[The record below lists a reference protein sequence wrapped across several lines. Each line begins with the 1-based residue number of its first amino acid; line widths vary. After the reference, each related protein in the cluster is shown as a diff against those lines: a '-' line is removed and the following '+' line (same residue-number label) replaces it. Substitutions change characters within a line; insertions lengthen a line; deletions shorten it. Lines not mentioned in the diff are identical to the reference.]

1 MEGFT
6 LLLFGLAVL
15 KTIAAAT
22 LRDTINTLQP
32 INDGQI
38 IVSAGEV
45 FALGFFSPSNS
56 KGRYLGIWYYKIPI
70 QTVVW
75 IANRD
80 NPLTDSSGVLKLNET
95 GLLVLLNH
103 NKSVIWSSSTTR
115 SAHYPIGKLLNSGN
129 FIVQDGNN
137 NNEPK
142 DLLWQSFDYPVDTF
156 LPQQKLGRN
165 LITGLNRYLSS
176 WNTSDD
182 PSRGKY
188 SHQID
193 TAGYPQ
199 FVIREG
205 TVKRFRFGSWNG
217 IQFSGAPQVKQN
229 SIFRF
234 IFVSNEEEIYV
245 KYDLIN
251 KSVLHRLVLATDG
264 FLTGIS
270 WSYEENVWREFARVP
285 VDDCD
290 YYEKCGA
297 HAKCNINNFPPCN
310 CLEGFVH
317 SRQYTNG
324 GCVRRTSLSCYG
336 DGFLKF
342 SGLKLPDTERS
353 WFDRSISLE
362 DCRILCMKNCSCT
375 AYAALDISKEPT
387 GCLVWFNDLIDIK
400 EFTESD
406 QDIYIRM
413 AGTEVEAIQSMQSH
427 KSNIRKQKTIIISC
441 VLSIGILLLCL
452 TFIIHRQWR
461 TRQKGRKMKSD
472 LEEDASVTNEH
483 GNEDVVELPMFDLSI
498 IRSATNNFTL
508 ENKLGEGGFGSVY
521 KCSNFRILPEKE
533 SNMATFFADEKKSVL
548 LDWPRRL
555 HIVNGIAR
563 GLLYLHEDSRHR
575 IVHRDLKAGNVLLD
589 CEMNPKISDFGLARS
604 FGGNET
610 EANTKHVVGTYGYM
624 PPEYIID
631 GAYSTKSDVFSFGVL
646 ILEIVSGKKNRGF
659 GHQDNLLAHAWR
671 LFTEGKCTEI
681 VYATIRDSLNLSAA
695 VRLIHVGLL
704 CVQLCPDD
712 RPSMSSVVLMLSSES
727 TLPQPK
733 LPGLFTTR
741 NLVGDS
747 SSSVS
752 YQQYS
757 NNDMTVSI
765 MSAR

>member
-6 LLLFGLAVL
+6 LLLFGLAML
-15 KTIAAAT
+15 KTLAAAT
-22 LRDTINTLQP
+22 LRDTINTMQP
-32 INDGQI
+32 VNDGQI

-56 KGRYLGIWYYKIPI
+56 KSRYLGIWYYKIPI

-115 SAHYPIGKLLNSGN
+115 SAHYPIGKLLDSGN

-137 NNEPK
+137 NNDPK
-142 DLLWQSFDYPVDTF
+142 DFLWQSFDYPVDTF

-176 WNTSDD
+176 WNSSDD

-199 FVIREG
+199 FVMREG

-234 IFVSNEEEIYV
+234 NFVSNEEEIYV

-270 WSYEENVWREFARVP
+270 WSDEENVWREFAIVP

-297 HAKCNINNFPPCN
+297 HARCNINNFPPCN

-375 AYAALDISKEPT
+375 AYSTLDISKEST

-427 KSNIRKQKTIIISC
+427 KSNSRKQKTIIISC

-461 TRQKGRKMKSD
+461 TWQKGRKMKND
-472 LEEDASVTNEH
+472 LEEDASVMNEQ
-483 GNEDVVELPMFDLSI
+483 GNEDVELPMFDLST
-498 IRSATNNFTL
+498 IRSATKNFSL
-508 ENKLGEGGFGSVY
+508 DNKLGEGGFGSVY
-521 KCSNFRILPEKE
+521 KGILEDGREIAVKRDSKNSSQGLRE
-533 SNMATFFADEKKSVL
+533 FKNEVMHIAKLQHRNLVRLLGYCIQSGERLLVYEFMANKSLDSIIFDEKKSVL

-610 EANTKHVVGTYGYM
+610 EANT
-624 PPEYIID
+624 
-631 GAYSTKSDVFSFGVL
+631 SW
-646 ILEIVSGKKNRGF
+646 
-659 GHQDNLLAHAWR
+659 NL
-671 LFTEGKCTEI
+671 
-681 VYATIRDSLNLSAA
+681 V
-695 VRLIHVGLL
+695 
-704 CVQLCPDD
+704 PDD
-712 RPSMSSVVLMLSSES
+712 TSMV
-727 TLPQPK
+727 
-733 LPGLFTTR
+733 
-741 NLVGDS
+741 
-747 SSSVS
+747 
-752 YQQYS
+752 
-757 NNDMTVSI
+757 
-765 MSAR
+765 